1 MNENYTELAVHIQ
14 EVDSRSKS
22 NEHRLDTHDNAI
34 KELRE
39 KQDAIYDLTSSV
51 KSIATD
57 MTYIKEDVKEVKS
70 GQDKL
75 NEKVTVL
82 ENRPAN
88 ETKKRIDG
96 ITEKLLW
103 LLIGGIAVGI
113 LSMILPNIPW

>member
-1 MNENYTELAVHIQ
+1 MSESYTDLAVHLQ

-22 NEHRLDTHDNAI
+22 NEHRLNTHEKEI

-57 MTYIKEDVKEVKS
+57 MNYIKEDVKEVKT

-75 NEKVTVL
+75 NEKVTIL

-88 ETKKRIDG
+88 ETKEKVDG
-96 ITEKLLW
+96 ITKKLLW
-103 LLIGGIAVGI
+103 LIIGGITVG
-113 LSMILPNIPW
+113 LLTTVFPNIPW